1 MNLRDLALLGCVCLV
16 PAVAQDRMP
25 PIPADKQTPAQLK
38 SARLLEEKRLQEA
51 RRRGLEGKVE
61 PLVSGPFVPLLRSPE
76 YMNSMVGVTEALET
90 YNALPQKLIEM
101 TIIMTSRQLTSQYTW
116 NSHYPLALK
125 AGLNQD
131 VADAIAVGRRP
142 EGMAED
148 EEIVYNF
155 VAEVLQNRSVSDPT
169 YARIVTKFGEKGVID
184 TVGLVGY
191 YSTLAMTLNV
201 VRAPAQP
208 QSKAPRLVPFPR

>member
-1 MNLRDLALLGCVCLV
+1 
-16 PAVAQDRMP
+16 MP
-25 PIPADKQTPAQLK
+25 PIPAEKQTPAQMK
-38 SARLLEEKRLQEA
+38 SVERVEAKRMEEA
-51 RRRGLEGKVE
+51 RRRGLDVKVE

-76 YMNSMVGVTEALET
+76 FMSSMVGVTEALET
-90 YNALPQKLIEM
+90 YTALPQKLIEM

-125 AGLNQD
+125 AGLKQD
-131 VADAIAVGRRP
+131 AADAIAVGRRP

-169 YARIVTKFGEKGVID
+169 YSRIVTKFGEKGVVD
-184 TVGLVGY
+184 TVGLIGY
-191 YSTLAMTLNV
+191 YSTLAMMLNV

-208 QSKAPRLVPFPR
+208 QSKAPKLVPFPR